1 MKSTP
6 SRRIAAL
13 VLRHY
18 YLFRGSWPRILE
30 MAYWPTVN
38 MLVWGL
44 VSQFLAGESST
55 VARAGGVFI
64 GAVLMWD
71 VLYRGNLGMALAFLE
86 EMWSRNLGQLF
97 VSPLRP
103 IELVSAM
110 LIMSLLRT
118 TVGILPA
125 ALLAIPM
132 FDFSIFSLGWPL
144 LAFYA
149 NLLFFGG
156 VMGLGVSSLVLRFGL
171 GAESLAWVMV
181 FALAPISCIYYP
193 VTVLPEWL
201 QPLAWSLPST
211 HVFEGLRIS
220 LLDGRFD
227 GGHFMAAL
235 GLNVLYALG
244 AAGLF
249 LHVFQTAR
257 KRGLLL
263 NVGE

>member
-1 MKSTP
+1 MKST
-6 SRRIAAL
+6 SSQRIGAL
-13 VLRHY
+13 ILRHY

-30 MAYWPTVN
+30 MAYWPTIN

-44 VSQFLAGESST
+44 TSQFLAGNSSW
-55 VARAGGVFI
+55 VAQAGGVFI
-64 GAVLMWD
+64 GAVLLWD
-71 VLYRGNLGMALAFLE
+71 VLFRGNLGVALAFLE

-103 IELVSAM
+103 IELVAAM
-110 LIMSLLRT
+110 LAMSLLRT

-132 FDFSIFSLGWPL
+132 FDFSIFQLGWPL

-149 NLLFFGG
+149 NLLFFGS

-171 GAESLAWVMV
+171 GAESLAWVLI

-193 VTVLPEWL
+193 VSVLPTWL
-201 QPLAWSLPST
+201 QPVAWALPST
-211 HVFEGLRIS
+211 HVFEGLRAS
-220 LLDGRFD
+220 LLGQGFD
-227 GGHFMAAL
+227 NDHFLAAL
-235 GLNVLYALG
+235 GLNALYAIG

-257 KRGLLL
+257 KKGLLL

>member
-6 SRRIAAL
+6 AQRIGAL

-44 VSQFLAGESST
+44 VSQFLAESSNW
-55 VARAGGVFI
+55 VARSGGVFI
-64 GAVLMWD
+64 AAVLLWD
-71 VLYRGNLGMALAFLE
+71 VLFRGNLGVALAFLE

-103 IELVSAM
+103 IELVAAM
-110 LIMSLLRT
+110 LVMSLLRT

-125 ALLAIPM
+125 ALLAIPF
-132 FDFSIFSLGWPL
+132 FDFSIFKLGWPL

-171 GAESLAWVMV
+171 GAESLAWVLI
-181 FALAPISCIYYP
+181 FALAPISCVYYP
-193 VTVLPEWL
+193 ISVLPDWI
-201 QPLAWSLPST
+201 QPLAWALPPT
-211 HVFEGLRIS
+211 HVFEGLRAAMM
-220 LLDGRFD
+220 DGRFD
-227 GGHFMAAL
+227 TSHFLAAL
-235 GLNVLYALG
+235 GLNVLYAAG
-244 AAGLF
+244 ATILF
-249 LHVFQTAR
+249 LSVFQVAR
-257 KRGLLL
+257 KKGLLL

>member
-1 MKSTP
+1 MRSTP
-6 SRRIAAL
+6 RMRIGAL

-30 MAYWPTVN
+30 MAYWPTIN

-44 VSQFLAGESST
+44 TSQFLAGNSNW
-55 VARAGGVFI
+55 VAQASGVFI
-64 GAVLMWD
+64 GAVLLWD
-71 VLYRGNLGMALAFLE
+71 VLFRGNLGVALAFLE

-103 IELVSAM
+103 IELVAAM

-132 FDFSIFSLGWPL
+132 FDFSIFKLGWPL

-149 NLLFFGG
+149 NLLFFGA
-156 VMGLGVSSLVLRFGL
+156 VMGLAVSSLVLRFGL
-171 GAESLAWVMV
+171 GAESLAWVLI

-193 VTVLPEWL
+193 VSVLPVWL
-201 QPLAWSLPST
+201 QPVSWALPST
-211 HVFEGLRIS
+211 HVFEGLRIAM
-220 LLDGRFD
+220 LEGRFD
-227 GGHFMAAL
+227 QGHFLSAL
-235 GLNVLYALG
+235 GLNALYAV
-244 AAGLF
+244 AAASLF
-249 LHVFQTAR
+249 LFVFHVAR
-257 KRGLLL
+257 KKGLLL